1 MSLDC
6 NIKQIIEILGL
17 EPTTHK
23 RNELRFGSKGSL
35 SVKLNENVWFDH
47 ETQESGGMLDFIVY
61 QGKAHDRSSAMKWLE
76 ENNLK
81 DPIKMTNVRKKIIR
95 HHTYQDENGTP
106 LKKAVKYEDGSW
118 KQYGWKDGHWKPGT
132 KGIPNVPY
140 HLEELHEDASERVLY
155 ILEGE
160 KDVDRARAL
169 GLLATCNAGGAKN
182 WSQELNAFVRD
193 REICIVPDNDTA
205 GLSHAQ
211 KLYDCLKLDDIAA
224 TIITSHLE
232 QLNDKEDFSD
242 WMDKNNNDVD
252 AFIELVE
259 ADIKNQPTPE
269 QAYLDKFGIK
279 PANALFNMH
288 FDPLNFFYDGLIPS
302 VGLTLIAA
310 LPKTGKSWFVLNLA
324 KHMDGN
330 GEPVHYLA
338 AEDNERRLKDRIEKV
353 FRDGVRHLTYHA
365 VMSSETPLPR
375 GEGAL
380 FHIEQIVKG
389 TGAKCVIIDTVQSI
403 LNPSANNKNYDQ
415 TVEEYDALRKLAHK
429 FGIAIIVVHH
439 CKKSSDVATAP
450 LEKVI
455 GSIGITGTAETI
467 LVMEQQTGTKD
478 CKLYVTGKDVEQ
490 CEKYLTWNGHGF
502 KIDDDVRLAQLG
514 SFQQL
519 ILMQIKETPRC
530 TQKSIVDRTGKD
542 QSQVSKAIDK
552 LVEVGL
558 VVKKEGRLIAQ

>member
-6 NIKQIIEILGL
+6 TIKQIIEILGL
-17 EPTTHK
+17 EPTTRK
-23 RNELRFGSKGSL
+23 KNELRFGSKGSL
-35 SVKLNENVWFDH
+35 SVKLNDNIWFDH

-61 QGKAHDRSSAMKWLE
+61 QGKANDRSSAIRWLE

-81 DPIKMTNVRKKIIR
+81 GPIKMTNVRKKVIR
-95 HHTYQDENGTP
+95 HHTYRDENGSP
-106 LKKAVKYEDGSW
+106 LKQAVKYEDGSW
-118 KQYGWKDGHWKPGT
+118 KQFGWKDSDWKPGT
-132 KGIPNVPY
+132 KGIRNVPY
-140 HLEELHEDASERVLY
+140 RLDELHEDASERFLY
-155 ILEGE
+155 IFEGE

-169 GLLATCNAGGAKN
+169 GLLATCNSGGAKN
-182 WSQELNAFVRD
+182 WSKELNAFVRD

-224 TIITSHLE
+224 TIVTSHLE

-252 AFIELVE
+252 AFLELVD

-269 QAYLDKFGIK
+269 QVYLDRFGIK
-279 PANALFNMH
+279 PANALFGMH

-324 KHMDGN
+324 KHMDDN
-330 GEPVHYLA
+330 GLPVHYLA

-353 FRDGVRHLTYHA
+353 FRDGVKHLTYHA

-375 GEGAL
+375 GVDAL

-429 FGIAIIVVHH
+429 LGIAIIVVHH

-502 KIDDDVRLAQLG
+502 NIDDDVRLAQLG
-514 SFQQL
+514 PFQQL
-519 ILMQIKETPRC
+519 VLMLIKETPRC
-530 TQKSIVDRTGKD
+530 LQKSIVDITGKD
-542 QSQVSKAIDK
+542 QSQVSKDK
-552 LVEVGL
+552 KSYVRV
-558 VVKKEGRLIAQ
+558 INPS